1 MRRLRLSQCRTAL
14 TGTALALG
22 LMTAMAVAGTS
33 ATAATSSSSYPTP
46 AAIAAT
52 IHSGQMT
59 PAMAAR
65 DGLVRS
71 PLGWH
76 TANMSADIC
85 SSSTAHWFT
94 IHINYVQSAY
104 RYWCF
109 GGTGQWY
116 FIENVFAWACAG
128 NNHGTFAWYPST
140 GGTDSVNFGAG
151 WSKSYPTGAAAPD
164 ADYITIK
171 GWSGSDNC

>member
-1 MRRLRLSQCRTAL
+1 MRRLRLSRCRAAL
-14 TGTALALG
+14 TGAALALG
-22 LMTAMAVAGTS
+22 LMTVIAVAGTS
-33 ATAATSSSSYPTP
+33 ATAATSNSSHITP

-52 IHSGQMT
+52 IHSGHMT

-76 TANMSADIC
+76 TADMTSRVC

-94 IHINYVQSAY
+94 IHINYLDGSYQY
-104 RYWCF
+104 YCF

-116 FIENVFAWACAG
+116 FVSNVFLWACAG
-128 NNHGTFAWYPST
+128 NNHGTFAWYPPT
-140 GGTDSVNFGAG
+140 GGDTDSTSFSAG
-151 WSKSYPTGAAAPD
+151 WSRNFATYSD
-164 ADYITIK
+164 ADYVTIN

>member
-1 MRRLRLSQCRTAL
+1 MRRLRLSRSRAAL
-14 TGTALALG
+14 TGAALALG
-22 LMTAMAVAGTS
+22 LMTLMAAGTS
-33 ATAATSSSSYPTP
+33 ATAATSNSSHITP

-52 IHSGQMT
+52 IHSGHMT

-76 TANMSADIC
+76 TDNMSSEIC
-85 SSSTAHWFT
+85 SSSTEHWFT
-94 IHINYVQSAY
+94 IEINYLDGSYQDY
-104 RYWCF
+104 CF

-116 FIENVFAWACAG
+116 FVSNVFLWACAG
-128 NNHGTFAWYPST
+128 NNHGTFAWYPPT
-140 GGTDSVNFGAG
+140 GNGTDTVNFSAG
-151 WSKSYPTGAAAPD
+151 WSRSFATYSD
-164 ADYITIK
+164 ADYVTIN

>member
-1 MRRLRLSQCRTAL
+1 MRLLRPSRSRAAL
-14 TGTALALG
+14 TGAALALG
-22 LMTAMAVAGTS
+22 LMTVVAAAGTS
-33 ATAATSSSSYPTP
+33 ATAATSNSSHITP

-52 IHSGQMT
+52 IRSGHLT

-76 TANMSADIC
+76 SEDMTSSIC

-94 IHINYVQSAY
+94 IHINYIGGGYQY
-104 RYWCF
+104 YCF
-109 GGTGQWY
+109 GGTGTWY
-116 FIENVFAWACAG
+116 FASNVFLWACAG
-128 NNHGTFAWYPST
+128 NNHGTFAWYPPT
-140 GGTDSVNFGAG
+140 GNNTDTTSFSAG
-151 WSKSYPTGAAAPD
+151 WSRSFATSSD
-164 ADYITIK
+164 ADYITIN

>member
-1 MRRLRLSQCRTAL
+1 MRRLRLSRYRAGL
-14 TGTALALG
+14 TGVALAAG

-33 ATAATSSSSYPTP
+33 ATAATSNSSHSTP

-52 IHSGQMT
+52 IHSGHMT
-59 PAMAAR
+59 PALAAR

-76 TANMSADIC
+76 TANMTARDC

-94 IHINYVQSAY
+94 LHISFLGGGSAGWQY
-104 RYWCF
+104 YCL
-109 GGTGQWY
+109 GGTGTWY
-116 FIENVFAWACAG
+116 FPVNDMAWACAG
-128 NNHGTFAWYPST
+128 NNHGTFGWYIYPS
-140 GGTDSVNFGAG
+140 GEGSHKYVAG
-151 WSKSYPTGAAAPD
+151 WSSSYLD
-164 ADYITIK
+164 LDSADYLTIN